1 MSSAG
6 NDSTLILRGARV
18 FDGHSPELIEGA
30 ELVIADGLIREINPA
45 ASRSAK
51 NRVADVG
58 GRFVMPGLI
67 DAHFHA
73 YGIDW
78 AIGRIDQMPTGLRA
92 LHARHILESA
102 AQRGFTTVRDA
113 AGGDHVLVRA
123 TELGLIRGPRVFPSG
138 LALSQ
143 TGGHGDM
150 RTREHGPMCPC
161 GYSGSLSIVVDGPDA
176 VRAAAREQLRR
187 GATQIKLFLS
197 GGVLSPT
204 DPIWMDSFTDEEV
217 LAAVEEAAR
226 LRTYVMAHAHTAE
239 AAIRCARLG
248 VRSIEHGSI
257 LDDEAVRV
265 IREHDTMV
273 VPTLAPMWVIET
285 DAAGLGVPSAWVEK
299 GREVGRHM
307 LASFEMLVRAGVRTG
322 FGTDLLGQHGR
333 FQSQEF
339 AIRKPLAP
347 AIDILRSATTVN
359 ARLLGKEGELGELT
373 PGARADLIVVDGDPL
388 RDVAT
393 LTDVQRIQLVLRDGK
408 TLKNTLPD

>member
-1 MSSAG
+1 MSPLA
-6 NDSTLILRGARV
+6 DDTRWVLRGARI
-18 FDGHSPELIEGA
+18 FDGHSPEVLEGA
-30 ELVIADGLIREINPA
+30 EVVIADGLIREVNPTS
-45 ASRSAK
+45 SRGS
-51 NRVADVG
+51 NGRVIDLG

-78 AIGRIDQMPTGLRA
+78 AVGHIDQTPVGLRS
-92 LHARHILESA
+92 LHARQILEGA

-113 AGGDHVLVRA
+113 AGGDYLLVRA
-123 TELGLIRGPRVFPSG
+123 TELGLIRGPRIFPAG

-150 RTREHGPMCPC
+150 RTREHEPLCSC
-161 GYSGSLSIVVDGPDA
+161 GYTGSLSIVVDGPDA
-176 VRAAAREQLRR
+176 VRAATREQLRR

-217 LAAVEEAAR
+217 AAAVEEAAR

-248 VRSIEHGSI
+248 VRSIEHGSMMT
-257 LDDEAVRV
+257 DEAIRE
-265 IREHDTMV
+265 IREHDVFV
-273 VPTLAPMWVIET
+273 VPTLAPLWVIET
-285 DAAGLGVPSAWVEK
+285 DAEGLGVPPALVEK
-299 GREVGRHM
+299 GREVGRHIR
-307 LASFEMLVRAGVRTG
+307 ASFEKLVRAGVSTG

-339 AIRKPLAP
+339 AVRKPLAP
-347 AIDILRSATTVN
+347 AIEILRSVTSVN
-359 ARLLGKEGELGELT
+359 ARLLGKEHELGAVA
-373 PGARADLIVVDGDPL
+373 PGARADVIVVDGDPL
-388 RDVAT
+388 RDVAV
-393 LTDVQRIQLVLRDGK
+393 LTDAERIQLVLRDGQA
-408 TLKNTLPD
+408 LKNVLH